1 MKTPEE
7 RKHRRDNRRS
17 ALGAIL
23 DRVRPLDDDDREALT
38 ILIKRAAE
46 ILGDGELSSDEVD
59 ELRDLLGALVKAR
72 RNSPADDL
80 RGLAAREQ

>member
-1 MKTPEE
+1 MKTPQE

-46 ILGDGELSSDEVD
+46 ILGDGELSTDEVD
-59 ELRDLLGALVKAR
+59 ELRDLLGALVNAR
-72 RNSPADDL
+72 RNTPDDL
-80 RGLAAREQ
+80 RGLADREQ